1 MDRSLFIAWGGGG
14 GGGGETCFLGEKKGG
29 SVVTENLKGGNHG
42 KLWKDSEGGPLRFAW
57 KMKKTWGAQGI
68 VKVIKYY

>member
-1 MDRSLFIAWGGGG
+1 MI
-14 GGGGETCFLGEKKGG
+14 LGEQKGG
-29 SVVTENLKGGNHG
+29 AVVTENLKGGNHG